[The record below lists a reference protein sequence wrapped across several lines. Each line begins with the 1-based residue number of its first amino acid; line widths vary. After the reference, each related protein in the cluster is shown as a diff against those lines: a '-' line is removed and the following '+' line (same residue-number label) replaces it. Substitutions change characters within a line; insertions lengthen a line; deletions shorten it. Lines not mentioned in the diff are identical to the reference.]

1 MLYMIGVNKNG
12 LYFFEKDEDFDGNK
26 YSFVTDILGEEHIV
40 YIGREKLRKFLIGF
54 DIFNYAVVSE
64 KSLEEAK
71 KIWNESLNKL
81 VEQHMKEVH
90 KYESLFIKSD
100 EEFLDELIKA
110 MEKMSSKKMKK
121 VKDIV
126 NKATNN
132 LEP

>member
-126 NKATNN
+126 NKATES